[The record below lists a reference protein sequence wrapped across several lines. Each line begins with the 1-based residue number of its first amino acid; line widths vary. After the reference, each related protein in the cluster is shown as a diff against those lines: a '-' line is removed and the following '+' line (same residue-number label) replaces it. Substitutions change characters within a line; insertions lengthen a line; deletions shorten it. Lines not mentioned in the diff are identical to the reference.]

1 MNEVT
6 MNTKV
11 GILCLYLFQILVGCS
26 VSESPYEKYDLTSL
40 TEKCRN
46 ENKYLVIIIGMEDC
60 RFCDFF
66 YHVLRASGTFE
77 EKITDRFVFSK
88 VDIREQ
94 FRLAQMLGISSTP
107 TVLITNGAL
116 SVKYVHSGLL
126 AESEW

>member
-46 ENKYLVIIIGMEDC
+46 ENKYLVIIIGMEDLC
-60 RFCDFF
+60 HSCAQTIR
-66 YHVLRASGTFE
+66 YRVWKNK
-77 EKITDRFVFSK
+77 EKSRQIFQNMENDRSIGAEFV
-88 VDIREQ
+88 V
-94 FRLAQMLGISSTP
+94 
-107 TVLITNGAL
+107 
-116 SVKYVHSGLL
+116 
-126 AESEW
+126 

>member
-1 MNEVT
+1 MNRICLISISLTGKIEMDSPILFFLVLLTNKVRKLNEVT

-60 RFCDFF
+60 RFCNFF
-66 YHVLRASGTFE
+66 YHVLRASGTLM
-77 EKITDRFVFSK
+77 KD
-88 VDIREQ
+88 
-94 FRLAQMLGISSTP
+94 
-107 TVLITNGAL
+107 
-116 SVKYVHSGLL
+116 H
-126 AESEW
+126 